1 MRKANLNAEGNRIKA
16 LLDLL
21 SSLLSHWRAFKEI
34 YLKTVANKNLWRNSQ
49 VANSSWPVSGVF
61 ASLWIPVAL
70 WKPSAIQGCHINYKP
85 LTENIARHADVVFQQ
100 KGRLEAAVTTPN
112 PFYASAPVREIRLL
126 FFLNATMRSHNG
138 YQCSWVTLITTCL
151 QQDCAGDGDRQ
162 A

>member
-61 ASLWIPVAL
+61 AGLWIPVAL
-70 WKPSAIQGCHINYKP
+70 CKPSAIQGCHRNYKP
-85 LTENIARHADVVFQQ
+85 LTGNIARHADVVFQQ
-100 KGRLEAAVTTPN
+100 KGRLEAAVATPN
-112 PFYASAPVREIRLL
+112 PFYARAPVREIRLL
-126 FFLNATMRSHNG
+126 PECNNEVSQWVSVLLGCPYLNMPT
-138 YQCSWVTLITTCL
+138 
-151 QQDCAGDGDRQ
+151 AGLCWGWR
-162 A
+162 